1 MTDTKVVEEEPLRFL
16 QPCLEIPLMAV
27 LWTGVASGVTRTRV
41 ILDFLKQE
49 LWKKMSI
56 NVE

>member
-1 MTDTKVVEEEPLRFL
+1 MTNTNVVEEEPLRFL

-49 LWKKMSI
+49 L
-56 NVE
+56 

>member
-1 MTDTKVVEEEPLRFL
+1 MTDTKVVEEEPLCFL

-49 LWKKMSI
+49 L
-56 NVE
+56 